1 MKSWLKKPK
10 VVNTQMKS
18 LTEYI
23 HFLAMLSVERAKRQ
37 VQIWIMLADSLYSS
51 PEKVH
56 FDNMFREPSKLHDQ
70 VMFKFLIKNSPWN
83 WLNCVLLSK
92 NMATK
97 TPDRLASFS
106 PLHVYIPPSNPC
118 YLLFGFVGLY
128 LECDLYIQ
136 RVVHATHDA
145 LWEEPS
151 NLASFANQM
160 NGEDQLSRILQL
172 TEGRVI
178 TSYWTRKKRVV
189 GTFAKFKVNSLG
201 RG

>member
-1 MKSWLKKPK
+1 
-10 VVNTQMKS
+10 MKS

-51 PEKVH
+51 QRKSILTIC
-56 FDNMFREPSKLHDQ
+56 FANRLSFTIKL
-70 VMFKFLIKNSPWN
+70 FSNSWSRIR
-83 WLNCVLLSK
+83 LGIANCVLLSK